1 MRLPVNTFLR
11 VPSYPLVLNPDF
23 PTTMKKPLICL
34 WIAFALLSL
43 PACLQGRFEWEDE
56 SDRELVS
63 AFYDSL
69 GREPGYYELE
79 RYRSYM
85 TADNWTLD
93 DVRRD
98 IELRNRERVR
108 PDYVLTF
115 SEREQ
120 WINWAFEDEL
130 GRAPTQKERMDYG
143 KLLWGD
149 GLSRREFRRRIRSD
163 FSEQLDRFDRGSNRR
178 GERSGREGSG
188 EYGWKDR
195 ESGRGSDRD
204 SDGWDDRGS
213 RRWDDREDN
222 WDDTQEPLDDTYL
235 VDEKVRWVDGA
246 EVERI
251 IRKAYRDILS
261 REPDD
266 TGMRAYRR
274 RMLDEGWSE
283 QRLRNHLSESIE
295 ARGPELKRMVI
306 RAYEDLLDRQP
317 SQSEIDHYVQV
328 AYSDKWEEKKL
339 RKMIRESREY
349 QYDRP
354 HQMIK
359 KAYNEVLLR
368 EPDGT
373 AFEGLR
379 KQIAKNDWD
388 YERVKKHLRESP
400 EYRTRTV
407 PELVKKAYREVLGR
421 EPDPQ
426 GFEAYRK
433 QMLQQDMSYEAL
445 VSRLRDSDEYRNRNK
460 SKP

>member
-1 MRLPVNTFLR
+1 
-11 VPSYPLVLNPDF
+11 
-23 PTTMKKPLICL
+23 MKKPLICL

-235 VDEKVRWVDGA
+235 VDEKVR
-246 EVERI
+246 
-251 IRKAYRDILS
+251 
-261 REPDD
+261 
-266 TGMRAYRR
+266 
-274 RMLDEGWSE
+274 
-283 QRLRNHLSESIE
+283 
-295 ARGPELKRMVI
+295 
-306 RAYEDLLDRQP
+306 
-317 SQSEIDHYVQV
+317 
-328 AYSDKWEEKKL
+328 
-339 RKMIRESREY
+339 
-349 QYDRP
+349 
-354 HQMIK
+354 
-359 KAYNEVLLR
+359 
-368 EPDGT
+368 
-373 AFEGLR
+373 
-379 KQIAKNDWD
+379 
-388 YERVKKHLRESP
+388 
-400 EYRTRTV
+400 
-407 PELVKKAYREVLGR
+407 
-421 EPDPQ
+421 
-426 GFEAYRK
+426 
-433 QMLQQDMSYEAL
+433 
-445 VSRLRDSDEYRNRNK
+445 
-460 SKP
+460 

>member
-1 MRLPVNTFLR
+1 
-11 VPSYPLVLNPDF
+11 
-23 PTTMKKPLICL
+23 MKTHLICL
-34 WIAFALLSL
+34 RIAFVLLLL
-43 PACLQGRFEWEDE
+43 PACLQARSGWVDPDDTEDE
-56 SDRELVS
+56 LIGVFHDV
-63 AFYDSL
+63 L

-79 RYRSYM
+79 RYRYCLIEDDWS
-85 TADNWTLD
+85 LG

-108 PDYVLTF
+108 SDYVLTRA
-115 SEREQ
+115 ERDQ
-120 WINWAFEDEL
+120 WIDWAFEDEL
-130 GRAPTQKERMDYG
+130 GRLPTDKERLHYG
-143 KLLWGD
+143 KFLWGH
-149 GLSRREFRRRIRSD
+149 GMSRREFRSRIRMDFGDELEPFSD
-163 FSEQLDRFDRGSNRR
+163 GYDHR
-178 GERSGREGSG
+178 GERSGRRGSGGSGWRDPDAGYEPDHGSGGWDHDNNDWSDPEDHPDG
-188 EYGWKDR
+188 EYG
-195 ESGRGSDRD
+195 SDD
-204 SDGWDDRGS
+204 
-213 RRWDDREDN
+213 
-222 WDDTQEPLDDTYL
+222 YL
-235 VDEKVRWVDGA
+235 VDEKVRWLDGA

-251 IRKAYRDILS
+251 IRKAYRDILD

-266 TGMRAYRR
+266 AGMRAYRR

-317 SQSEIDHYVQV
+317 GQSEIDHYVQV

-359 KAYNEVLLR
+359 NAYNEVLLR

-379 KQIAKNDWD
+379 KQIVKNNWD

-400 EYRTRTV
+400 EYRTKTV

-433 QMLQQDMSYEAL
+433 QMLKQDMSYEEM
-445 VSRLRDSDEYRNRNK
+445 VSSLKNSEEYRNRNK
-460 SKP
+460 SKS